1 MKNENKLD
9 EMVDILDELHKY
21 VPSLRTMQRFEY
33 SGDGEAE
40 VAEIDVDHFCHIPF
54 GGDQLTVARIQGCQN
69 IRCKNADN
77 GRMRLDAFIPVLE
90 DWHTKMCFEG
100 QTVR

>member
-33 SGDGEAE
+33 SGDGE

-54 GGDQLTVARIQGCQN
+54 GGDQLTVALPKHPQECR
-69 IRCKNADN
+69 
-77 GRMRLDAFIPVLE
+77 
-90 DWHTKMCFEG
+90 
-100 QTVR
+100 

>member
-9 EMVDILDELHKY
+9 EIVDILDEMHK
-21 VPSLRTMQRFEY
+21 SLRTMQRFEY

-40 VAEIDVDHFCHIPF
+40 VAEIDADHFCHIPF

-69 IRCKNADN
+69 IRKNADN

-90 DWHTKMCFEG
+90 D
-100 QTVR
+100 